1 MTKQVSMVHSHQD
14 PRSFV
19 DASGRPRTMQMS
31 MDQVEGYQALAK
43 IGINLPPAQVAQMAR
58 AVGYAM
64 DDQQG
69 LVTTATIGTPVQF
82 LQQWLPG
89 FVRIQTAARK
99 IDNLIGMSTVGSWED
114 EEVVQ
119 GVLEPVGGAV
129 PYADY
134 SNVSLSSWNVNFER
148 RTVVRFEKGTEV
160 FRLEAARAARLR
172 IDSAAEKRNSAA
184 LSLEVQRNTIGFSG
198 YNGGNNRTYGFL
210 NDPSLP
216 AYYTVAAGASSSTL
230 WANKTFTEIT
240 ADIRQAAAK
249 LQTQSQDLI
258 NPGTTPTTLAV
269 STNNYAYLSTVA
281 VYGNQSVMGWIRET
295 YPMMRVESAPQLN
308 SANGG
313 ANVFYLYAESV
324 EDGSTDN
331 GRVFD
336 QIVPAKFM
344 ALGVQQLPKSVVE
357 DYACATAG
365 VLLKRPYAVVRA
377 SGI

>member
-357 DYACATAG
+357 DYALATAG
-365 VLLKRPYAVVRA
+365 CLVKRPYAIVRA

>member
-1 MTKQVSMVHSHQD
+1 MKQFSQVHSHIA
-14 PRSFV
+14 PRNV
-19 DASGRPRTMQMS
+19 RPMEMT
-31 MDQVEGYQALAK
+31 MDQVEGYQALAR
-43 IGINLPPAQVAQMAR
+43 IGINLPPAQVAQLA
-58 AVGYAM
+58 AAYAM

-99 IDNLIGMSTVGSWED
+99 IDTLIGMTTVGSWED

-119 GVLEPVGGAV
+119 GVLEPVGNAV

-134 SNVSLSSWNVNFER
+134 SNISLASWNVNFER

-160 FRLEAARAARLR
+160 FRLEAARAGR
-172 IDSAAEKRNSAA
+172 IRVDSAAEKRNSAA
-184 LSLEVQRNTIGFSG
+184 LSLEVQRNTLGFSG

-210 NDPSLP
+210 NDPNLP

-230 WANKTFTEIT
+230 WQNKTFTEIT
-240 ADIRQAAAK
+240 ADIRQAVVK

-269 STNNYAYLSTVA
+269 ATNIYGYLSTVA

-295 YPMMRVESAPQLN
+295 YPLMRVESAPQLN

-313 ANVFYLYAESV
+313 ANVMYLYAETV
-324 EDGSTDN
+324 EDGSSDN

-344 ALGVQQLPKSVVE
+344 ALGVQNLPKSTIE
-357 DYACATAG
+357 DFSMASAG
-365 VLLKRPYAVVRA
+365 VLLKRPFAVVRA
-377 SGI
+377 SGM

>member
-1 MTKQVSMVHSHQD
+1 MNRQLSQVHSH
-14 PRSFV
+14 REARNFV
-19 DASGRPRTMQMS
+19 DSRGRDRRMEMS
-31 MDQVEGYQALAK
+31 MDQVEEYQSLTSM
-43 IGINLPPAQVAQMAR
+43 GIHLPPARVAQMAK
-58 AVGYAM
+58 AAAFAM
-64 DDQQG
+64 DDAQG
-69 LVTTATIGTPVQF
+69 LITTATIGTPVQF
-82 LQQWLPG
+82 LQTWLPG

-99 IDNLIGMSTVGSWED
+99 IDNLIGMTTVGSWED

-119 GVLEPVGGAV
+119 GFLEPVGGAV
-129 PYADY
+129 PYGDLT
-134 SNVSLSSWNVNFER
+134 NVSLSSWNANFER

-184 LSLEVQRNTIGFSG
+184 LSLEVQRNTVGFSG
-198 YNGGNNRTYGFL
+198 YNGGNNRTYGLL
-210 NDPSLP
+210 NDPNLP

-240 ADIRQAAAK
+240 ADIRQACAK

-295 YPMMRVESAPQLN
+295 YPLMRVESAPQLN

-324 EDGSTDN
+324 EDGSSDN
-331 GRVFD
+331 GRVLD
-336 QIVPAKFM
+336 QLVPAKFM
-344 ALGVQQLPKSVVE
+344 ALGVQQLPKSVIE
-357 DYACATAG
+357 DYSMATAG
-365 VLLKRPYAVVRA
+365 VLLKRGFAVVRA
-377 SGI
+377 SGM